1 MASSTSS
8 LVGENGSVAGV
19 EATLAAVRRELA
31 RPRGERPSGA
41 ARLDVRLRDLGEE
54 LRASLRDAARGR
66 LEVLIEKIQL
76 VYEISG
82 LRSELRSRELVER
95 LGVLER
101 IQESMEHLYELAS
114 PEALIEAAP
123 GELCRS
129 CGFSRA
135 LISQIRGSHWVPQVY
150 ETVPGV
156 DPEEDVFR
164 EWLQSV
170 EIPLE
175 HMLLETELVRR
186 RMPALVPDPQHDPRT
201 FKGIVDRG
209 RTVAYV
215 VAPII
220 PAGRAIG
227 FLHADRI
234 GQESPVSRDDRENI
248 WSFAEHFAFIY
259 HRAVLLERLASQHDQ
274 LQEAFRSAEAAFQDL
289 RHAQIELGHT
299 DKASPDVPATALF
312 ARTESRL
319 DALLTRREREVL
331 ELITSGATN
340 VRIAEQLVIS
350 EGTVKSH
357 VKHILRK
364 LRVNNRAEAVARYLQ
379 LLRRDQE
386 QAAR

>member
-1 MASSTSS
+1 MDPSTSS
-8 LVGENGSVAGV
+8 LVSENGSLAGV
-19 EATLAAVRRELA
+19 EATLAAVRRELS

-41 ARLDVRLRDLGEE
+41 AQLDVRLRDLGEE
-54 LRASLRDAARGR
+54 LRASVRDAARGR
-66 LEVLIEKIQL
+66 PEALVTKIQL

-101 IQESMEHLYELAS
+101 IQESMTHLYELDS
-114 PEALIEAAP
+114 PEELIESAP

-135 LISQIRGSHWVPQVY
+135 LISQIRGSHWVPKVY

-164 EWLQSV
+164 EWLENT

-186 RMPALVPDPQHDPRT
+186 RMPALVSDPQHDPRT
-201 FKGIVDRG
+201 FKGIVNRG
-209 RTVAYV
+209 RTAAYV

-234 GQESPVSRDDRENI
+234 GQSSQVSRDDRDNI
-248 WSFAEHFAFIY
+248 WNFAEHFAFIY

-274 LQEAFRSAEAAFQDL
+274 LQEAFGSAEEAFQDL

-299 DKASPDVPATALF
+299 DRTSREVTATALF

-379 LLRRDQE
+379 LLRRDQ
-386 QAAR
+386 APAGP